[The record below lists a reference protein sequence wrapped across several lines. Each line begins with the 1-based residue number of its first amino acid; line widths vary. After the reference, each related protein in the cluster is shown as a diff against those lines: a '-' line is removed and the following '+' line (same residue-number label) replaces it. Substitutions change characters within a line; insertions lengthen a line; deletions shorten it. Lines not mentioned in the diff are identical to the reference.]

1 MEILISRIKCSGGR
15 VSEVGQETTA
25 QLAEPGAPT
34 SAGQTE
40 ANGTLAGEGVGG
52 EGEAEAEAE
61 VTGSSATE
69 AVETDWAAVET
80 DWAGQLTAPFWH
92 RPLRRGRQF
101 IQDLPTL

>member
-40 ANGTLAGEGVGG
+40 ANGTLAGEGAGG

-61 VTGSSATE
+61 VTGSNATE
-69 AVETDWAAVET
+69 AEVET
-80 DWAGQLTAPFWH
+80 DWAGTPFWH